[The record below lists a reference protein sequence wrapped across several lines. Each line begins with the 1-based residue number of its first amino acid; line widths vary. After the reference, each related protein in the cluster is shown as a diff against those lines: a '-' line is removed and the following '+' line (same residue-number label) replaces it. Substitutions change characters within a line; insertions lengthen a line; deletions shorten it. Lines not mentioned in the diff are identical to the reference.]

1 MQLKATN
8 IHCGYNQ
15 KMVLRGVDLSVNTG
29 EILCILGP
37 NGSGKSTLFKAILG
51 LIRIRE
57 GKVVFNNQSLLKMSR
72 LQMAK
77 IIGYVPQT
85 HDPPFPFKVKDVLL
99 IGRTAYI
106 GTFSSPNDEDYEV
119 VEEVAASLK
128 IEHLYEKS
136 YTQLSG
142 GERQLV
148 LIARALAQR
157 PKVLVM
163 DEPTASLDYGNQL
176 MVLEHV
182 QKLTAFGLAVIMISH
197 MPEHALHYSNR
208 VVLLKGGRI
217 YGDGTPEEIVTE
229 DNMKLLYG
237 IDTKIAA
244 VTLNSGRLIKVC
256 VPEQIKINGG
266 KINEKNF

>member
-1 MQLKATN
+1 MRLEATN
-8 IHCGYNQ
+8 IHCGYNRR
-15 KMVLRGVDLSVNTG
+15 MVLKGVDLSVNTG

-51 LIRIRE
+51 LIKIQE
-57 GKVVFNNQSLLKMSR
+57 GRVAFNNQSLLKMSR
-72 LQMAK
+72 SQLAK

-85 HDPPFPFKVKDVLL
+85 HDPPFPFKVKDVIL

-106 GTFSSPNDEDYEV
+106 GIFSSPADGDYDV
-119 VEEVAASLK
+119 VEDVVASLK
-128 IEHLYEKS
+128 IEHLCDKS

-157 PKVLVM
+157 PRVLIM

-182 QKLTAFGLAVIMISH
+182 QELAASGLAVIMISH
-197 MPEHALHYSNR
+197 MPEHALLYSHR
-208 VVLLKGGRI
+208 VVLLKNGRI
-217 YGDGTPEEIVTE
+217 YGDGIPEEIVTE

-237 IDTKIAA
+237 IDTKIAG
-244 VTLNSGRLIKVC
+244 VTLKSGRLIKVC
-256 VPEQIKINGG
+256 VPEQVKINGG
-266 KINEKNF
+266 KRYEKIS

>member
-1 MQLKATN
+1 MKLEATN
-8 IHCGYNQ
+8 IHCGYNN
-15 KMVLRGVDLSVNTG
+15 KIVLKGVDLSVSTG

-51 LIRIRE
+51 LIKVQE
-57 GKVVFNNQSLLKMSR
+57 GRVMFNNQSLLKMSR
-72 LQMAK
+72 SQVAR

-85 HDPPFPFKVKDVLL
+85 HDPPFPFKVTDVIL
-99 IGRTAYI
+99 IGRTTYI
-106 GTFSSPNDEDYEV
+106 GTFSSPSAEDYDA
-119 VEEVAASLK
+119 VEEVVASLK
-128 IEHLYEKS
+128 IGHLCHKA

-148 LIARALAQR
+148 LIARALVQN

-182 QKLTAFGLAVIMISH
+182 QELAASGLAVIMISH
-197 MPEHALHYSNR
+197 MPEHALLYSNR
-208 VVLLKGGRI
+208 AVLLKNGRI
-217 YGDGTPEEIVTE
+217 HGNGIPEEIVTE

-237 IDTKIAA
+237 IDTTIAS
-244 VTLNSGRLIKVC
+244 VTLNSGQLIKVC
-256 VPEQIKINGG
+256 VPEQVKS
-266 KINEKNF
+266 KRR